1 MIKREQ
7 WLQLTEVDITYLNA
21 HALESQLLAELG
33 VLFFSLSNK
42 EIQQL
47 ADSFLSAAALS
58 VVNQTFSIGPQY
70 ADALNTRGTIYYAL
84 NEYEN

>member
-47 ADSFLSAAALS
+47 ADSFLSAAAINDSGNAELLKVFMS
-58 VVNQTFSIGPQY
+58 LKVSFDKNFEAIGI
-70 ADALNTRGTIYYAL
+70 L
-84 NEYEN
+84 